1 MLIYALEVLLLALLV
16 GSTRSNLVKYDLRL
30 SIITVYV
37 VAICYKNRL
46 YAERIVYGIVTI
58 LEVVLQCG

>member
-16 GSTRSNLVKYDLRL
+16 GSTSSNLVKYDLRL

-37 VAICYKNRL
+37 VTICYKNRL
-46 YAERIVYGIVTI
+46 YAK
-58 LEVVLQCG
+58 